1 MAKKFCF
8 DKKSINVFFVIK
20 GILLLSLVLLP
31 VRGYAL
37 EVGDRSPDFRAV
49 TIKGEKISYY
59 RDLKGKKPVYLVFWT
74 TWCPYC
80 KVELPQIEELYKKYG
95 DRVEFIGVS
104 LGIKNE
110 INKFVR
116 EKKLSFPV
124 VYDEGN
130 RIAGAFGAQIQTNLL
145 IDKQGVIV
153 YKGKGFEED
162 IVKRLKKF
170 SE

>member
-1 MAKKFCF
+1 MTRKLCF
-8 DKKSINVFFVIK
+8 NKERIHVGLVIK
-20 GILLLSLVLLP
+20 GILLLSLFLFPMRV
-31 VRGYAL
+31 YAL
-37 EVGDRSPDFRAV
+37 GVGERSPDFRAV
-49 TIKGEKISYY
+49 TIKGEQISYD

-104 LGIKNE
+104 LGIKNK
-110 INKFVR
+110 IGRFVR
-116 EKKLSFPV
+116 EKKLSFPI

-130 RIAGAFGAQIQTNLL
+130 KIAGAFGAQIQTNLL
-145 IDKQGVIV
+145 IDKRGVIV

-162 IVKRLKKF
+162 IVKRLKKLA
-170 SE
+170 E